1 MALPQEPRQK
11 MINLMYL
18 VLTALLALNVSSE
31 ILNAFQVVDKSM
43 QGSTKITNA
52 STEQIMSSFETKKKD
67 PSSRANAE
75 IWAPKA
81 QKAIDLCKKA
91 YDDIEAAKKQ
101 MLSMKDT
108 SISKDNLEASTH
120 IFVEEKG
127 GEAIYDKMV
136 QLQKD
141 LWAIDPVIAKEFA
154 EGLPIDFAKTDPD
167 KAAWAYKSFH
177 MMPTVAALTMLS
189 KFQADV
195 KTSENKIAAYCHS
208 KVGEVVVKY
217 DNFSALVGQSSN
229 YLMPGQKITI
239 TGGLGA
245 YSSTGAPSVSI
256 NGQNIAVNGGKG
268 SLDIDG
274 GGAGEHSANVTVTF
288 KDQNGISQTKTETV
302 KWTVGQPA
310 GAAVYL
316 EKMNVLYI
324 GIANPLSV
332 AGGAGADKTSASI
345 SQGRL
350 ESKGSLSYNAWVTT
364 PGTATINVVSD
375 GKTSSIPFRVKDLPP
390 ATVYCANQKT
400 GAIPSALLKAQGGL
414 SSRLENC
421 EYEAGFEVVS
431 YKVTINSPKTGFLE
445 AQNNGGNRWTDNA
458 AKLINSCTP
467 GTSVT
472 FENIKVKGPSGKVVS
487 AANDALSFICR

>member
-52 STEQIMSSFETKKKD
+52 STDQIMSSFKTKMND
-67 PSSRANAE
+67 PSSRANAT
-75 IWAPKA
+75 IWMPKA
-81 QKAIDLCKKA
+81 QSAITLCQKA

-101 MLSMKDT
+101 LLTMKDT

-167 KAAWAYKSFH
+167 KTAWAYKSFH

-195 KTSENKIAAYCHS
+195 KTSENKIAAFCHS

-217 DNFSALVGQSSN
+217 DNFAALVGQSSS
-229 YLMPGQKITI
+229 YLPPNSKIKI

-245 YSSTGAPSVSI
+245 YSSSNTPSVSI
-256 NGQNIAVNGGKG
+256 NGQNVAVANGQG
-268 SLDIDG
+268 STEFDAG
-274 GGAGEHSANVTVTF
+274 GPGTHSANVTVTF
-288 KDQNGISQTKTETV
+288 KDQNGLTQTKTETV
-302 KWTVGQPA
+302 NWTVGQPGSSSVSA
-310 GAAVYL
+310 DY
-316 EKMNVLYI
+316 MNVFYL
-324 GIANPLSV
+324 GVPNKVSV
-332 AGGAGADKTSASI
+332 GTSAGWDKTQVSWGGLSASG
-345 SQGRL
+345 SQGN
-350 ESKGSLSYNAWVTT
+350 YMVTPQGGEREENIT
-364 PGTATINVVSD
+364 VTSNG
-375 GKTSSIPFRVKDLPP
+375 TSSSFKFRIKRLPP
-390 ATVYCANQKT
+390 ASVTCAGQKS
-400 GAIPSALLKAQGGL
+400 GAIGTNTLIAQGGVIAK
-414 SSRLENC
+414 LENSDFAAQYTV
-421 EYEAGFEVVS
+421 ES
-431 YKVTINSPKTGFLE
+431 YKVTVNGKNGYQE
-445 AQNNGGNRWTDNA
+445 AQNNGNRWSGSAGT
-458 AKLINSCTP
+458 LISGLKP
-467 GTSVT
+467 GSSVT
-472 FENIKVKGPSGKVVS
+472 FENIKVKGPDGLVRPASNEVI
-487 AANDALSFICR
+487 SFICR